1 MVESS
6 LPTIGGARAEV
17 EPMGDSLFLTFLFP
31 GHTEW
36 VVLLILGLLI
46 FGRRL
51 PEIGR
56 SLGRGIVEFKR
67 GIKGIEDDV
76 EDESSRPT
84 RLPDAS
90 RQASAP
96 AVEPTEAME
105 KVEAG
110 STTEAAGADEE
121 KTAG

>member
-1 MVESS
+1 
-6 LPTIGGARAEV
+6 
-17 EPMGDSLFLTFLFP
+17 MGDSLFLAFLFP

-36 VVLLILGLLI
+36 LVLLVLGLLI

-51 PEIGR
+51 PEVGR

-76 EDESSRPT
+76 EDESSRPAS
-84 RLPDAS
+84 LPDAS
-90 RQASAP
+90 PQASVP
-96 AVEPTEAME
+96 AVEPTEARE

-110 STTEAAGADEE
+110 STAEAAGADEE